1 MLSELATSPG
11 LLGGASEQPLV
22 VYIHKWR
29 AVIWRVKW
37 PSATATLQKLQ

>member
-1 MLSELATSPG
+1 MLSELATLLG
-11 LLGGASEQPLV
+11 LLGGASEQLLV